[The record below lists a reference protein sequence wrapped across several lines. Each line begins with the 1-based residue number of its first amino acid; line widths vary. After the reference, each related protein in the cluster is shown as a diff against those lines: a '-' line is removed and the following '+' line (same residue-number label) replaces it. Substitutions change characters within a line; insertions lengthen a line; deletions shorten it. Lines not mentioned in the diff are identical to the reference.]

1 MDKTRKYDRALQL
14 EILNA
19 LIDCAPNSLNKA
31 QERDLIEKF
40 DNYDHFVACMLYLEM
55 HSLVSTPFVRSETM
69 AGVDFIF
76 NAPYCNITEKGID
89 FLLDDG
95 GLSAILKVQTVRLHN
110 DTIVALEDIIRVAN
124 ISEDQKKGLIAK
136 LRELPGDAIK
146 HLTLQLLTQ
155 GVLNLPNALRL
166 IQTTLQ

>member
-19 LIDCAPNSLNKA
+19 LIDCAPNYLNRA
-31 QERDLIEKF
+31 QERALIEKF

-76 NAPYCNITEKGID
+76 NASYCNITEKGID

-124 ISEDQKKGLIAK
+124 ISEDQKKGLISK